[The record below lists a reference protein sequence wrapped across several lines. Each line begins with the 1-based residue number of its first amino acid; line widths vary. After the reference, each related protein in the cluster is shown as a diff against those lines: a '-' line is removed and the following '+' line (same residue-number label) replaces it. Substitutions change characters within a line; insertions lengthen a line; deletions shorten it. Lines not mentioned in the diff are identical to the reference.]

1 MATQKTNLGKL
12 TDKRCRGAQP
22 KSGRYDLRDSVCSG
36 LILRIQKSGKRSFV
50 FRYTW
55 GASRPEITIGQYPV
69 VSLTDARESCEKW
82 RALIRKGVDPR
93 KPGNL
98 PERSTRP
105 MRPAL
110 TVTVAEL
117 CRDFRRIRYPQMR
130 PSTRATYTAYL
141 NRWIL
146 PELGLIS
153 LGALSR
159 RDVYRFIDT
168 ITANA
173 SPGLA
178 RSVRSFLA
186 TVVDYGIERELEPG
200 LEGNVVRSTKRLPGY
215 KPRNRTLTDE
225 EIRTLW
231 TDAETGRRKDRG
243 RGNMARLVLVTG
255 KRITETALA
264 TWSQIDIKAKTWTI
278 PPEHTKSAR
287 GDLVP
292 LSSLAIELLESI
304 AETTGRRGPVW
315 PYWFNKIR
323 RGQSKNRSDTIY
335 GFKTWCRANNLEPF
349 TWHDIRRTVAG
360 RCIKLRGSDGQYFP
374 EPVID
379 LILSHAPSGVTA
391 LHYSGTQIVD
401 WTTEH
406 SEALEVWAREL
417 RRICDLVPAL
427 AVAQ

>member
-1 MATQKTNLGKL
+1 MVTQKHGKL
-12 TDKRCRGAQP
+12 TDKKCRGAQP
-22 KSGRYDLRDSVCSG
+22 KSNRYDIRDSICSG
-36 LILRIQKSGKRSFV
+36 LILRIQKTGKRSFV

-69 VSLTDARESCEKW
+69 ISLTDARETCENW

-93 KPGNL
+93 KPENL
-98 PERSTRP
+98 PQRSPRP

-304 AETTGRRGPVW
+304 AETTGRRGPLFEH
-315 PYWFNKIR
+315 WFKYVRAKRNADR
-323 RGQSKNRSDTIY
+323 AVGVY
-335 GFKTWCRANNLEPF
+335 GLPQWCRTNHLEPF